1 MVKDN
6 LYQPFEI
13 VLKEPMDVCP
23 RNMHS
28 HSFFEFIY
36 IVNGTGKQCIN
47 NSKFTYKP
55 GHLFLLTPN
64 DSHYFTIETTTQFL
78 FIRFNLGYIKQHNLS
93 GDVLKNLEFILKN
106 ANQAP
111 GCVIKN
117 YDDRPVMK
125 SIMNAVI
132 TGYLN
137 HGLYSKELLQ
147 QYIYTVIMIVTR
159 NIAISLPEDVNE
171 TTEEKALDILQY
183 IQANIYFPEKLKA
196 EVISDKMGIS
206 ETYLGRY
213 FKKHTNETMQQY
225 IINYKLKL
233 IENRLLHSNM
243 RMAEIANELGFND
256 ESHLNRI
263 FKKYKHL
270 NPSDFRKM
278 GAKEKLTSMI

>member
-13 VLKEPMDVCP
+13 VLREPLNSCP
-23 RNMHS
+23 RSEHS

-36 IVNGTGKQCIN
+36 IVSGNGKQCIN
-47 NSKFTYKP
+47 KSKFAYKP

-64 DSHYFTIETTTQFL
+64 DSHYFEIQTETQFL
-78 FIRFNLGYIKQHNLS
+78 FIRFNPLYVKDSALTGEMAQHL
-93 GDVLKNLEFILKN
+93 DFLLKN
-106 ANQAP
+106 AGQAP
-111 GCVIKN
+111 GCILKTDEDKAVVK
-117 YDDRPVMK
+117 P
-125 SIMNAVI
+125 IMQAVI
-132 TGYLN
+132 SEKPKN
-137 HGLYSKELLQ
+137 SLYSKALLQ
-147 QYIYTVIMIVTR
+147 QYINTVIVIAAR
-159 NIAISLPEDVNE
+159 NVAMNMPDEVDENTED
-171 TTEEKALDILQY
+171 KALDILQY

-196 EVISDKMGIS
+196 DVIADKMGIS

-233 IENRLLHSNM
+233 IENRLLHTSM

-263 FKKYKHL
+263 FKKYRHV
-270 NPSDFRKM
+270 NPSEFRKIRE
-278 GAKEKLTSMI
+278 ASA

>member
-6 LYQPFEI
+6 LYGPFEI
-13 VLKEPMDVCP
+13 VLREYLDVCP
-23 RNMHS
+23 RNEHS

-36 IVNGTGKQCIN
+36 IVDGSGKQCIN

-64 DSHYFTIETTTQFL
+64 DSHYFEIETATQFL
-78 FIRFNLGYIKQHNLS
+78 FIRFNLSYIRQHNAP
-93 GDVLKNLEFILKN
+93 GDMLQNLEFILSN

-117 YDDRPVMK
+117 YDDRPIMK
-125 SIMNAVI
+125 AIMSAVI
-132 TGYLN
+132 IEHAN
-137 HGLYSKELLQ
+137 HGLYHKELLQ
-147 QYIYTVIMIVTR
+147 QYINTLILIVTR
-159 NIAISLPEDVNE
+159 NIALAMPQQVDE
-171 TTEEKALDILQY
+171 TTEEKTFDILQY

-196 EVISDKMGIS
+196 GVIGDKMGIS

-225 IINYKLKL
+225 IINYKIKL
-233 IENRLLHSNM
+233 VENRLLHSNM
-243 RMAEIANELGFND
+243 RMAEIANELGFSD

-263 FKKYKHL
+263 FKKYKNL
-270 NPSDFRKM
+270 NPSEFRKTER
-278 GAKEKLTSMI
+278 AQLKAV